1 MNYINNKIMGFGEN
15 INDLFDKKD
24 PNIEKNAVD
33 KIGHIIDF
41 VNENQDKTVSAEQ
54 YDHNIELINLISEDL
69 IRNKLLSDMR
79 YIEKSDSN
87 KKIDKLKNMIQYN
100 LFGDP
105 VDDICEENLETA
117 ALAFKLL
124 SDDGIEIEDMEN
136 IQSILEGDNK
146 FKIDFLSSYKN

>member
-1 MNYINNKIMGFGEN
+1 MGFGEN
-15 INDLFDKKD
+15 VNDLFDKKD
-24 PNIEKNAVD
+24 PDIKKNAVD
-33 KIGHIIDF
+33 KIEHIIDF

-136 IQSILEGDNK
+136 IQSILEGNNK
-146 FKIDFLSSYKN
+146 FKKNSWSF

>member
-1 MNYINNKIMGFGEN
+1 MGFGEN
-15 INDLFDKKD
+15 VNDLFDKKD
-24 PNIEKNAVD
+24 PDIKKNAVD

-146 FKIDFLSSYKN
+146 FKIDFLSIYKN